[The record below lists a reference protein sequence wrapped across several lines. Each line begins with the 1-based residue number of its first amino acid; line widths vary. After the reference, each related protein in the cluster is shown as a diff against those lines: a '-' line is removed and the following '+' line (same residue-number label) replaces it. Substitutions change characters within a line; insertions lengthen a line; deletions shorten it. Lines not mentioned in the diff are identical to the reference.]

1 MVKSEMKATNAV
13 LLTLPGYRVV
23 ALKPEFDEHTIE
35 LEQVLQ
41 EGISAHPDLVRT
53 DFYDVALQDGWAYIH
68 VYRAGHAVYLVAHSG
83 NRQPISLTVPEN
95 YYATSP
101 GIQRNGLF

>member
-1 MVKSEMKATNAV
+1 MVKSEMKARNAV
-13 LLTLPGYRVV
+13 LLRLPGYRVV

-35 LEQVLQ
+35 LEQVIQ
-41 EGISAHPDLVRT
+41 EGISAYADLVRP

-68 VYRAGHAVYLVAHSG
+68 VYRAGHAVYLVAHS
-83 NRQPISLTVPEN
+83 PSAKSTAVFEN
-95 YYATSP
+95 YYPTSP